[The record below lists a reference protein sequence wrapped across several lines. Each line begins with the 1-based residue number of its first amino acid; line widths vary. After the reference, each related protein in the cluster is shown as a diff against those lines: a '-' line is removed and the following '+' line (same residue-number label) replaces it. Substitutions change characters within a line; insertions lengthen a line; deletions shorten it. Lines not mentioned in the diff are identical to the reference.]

1 MLIVLNEEKQKMKQ
15 RSRFGVIVKDNA
27 KSYFIYENLDR
38 DFESVAV
45 LFTGKEENQEGKQGA
60 GCSGA

>member
-1 MLIVLNEEKQKMKQ
+1 MKQ

-27 KSYFIYENLDR
+27 KSYFINKNLDR

-45 LFTGKEENQEGKQGA
+45 LFTGKVENQEGKQGA

>member
-1 MLIVLNEEKQKMKQ
+1 MVLNEEKQKMKQ
-15 RSRFGVIVKDNA
+15 WSLFGGIVKDNT
-27 KSYFIYENLDR
+27 KSYCIYKNPDR

-45 LFTGKEENQEGKQGA
+45 LFLGKEENSEAKQGA

>member
-27 KSYFIYENLDR
+27 KSYFIYKNLDR

-45 LFTGKEENQEGKQGA
+45 LFTGKVEN
-60 GCSGA
+60 